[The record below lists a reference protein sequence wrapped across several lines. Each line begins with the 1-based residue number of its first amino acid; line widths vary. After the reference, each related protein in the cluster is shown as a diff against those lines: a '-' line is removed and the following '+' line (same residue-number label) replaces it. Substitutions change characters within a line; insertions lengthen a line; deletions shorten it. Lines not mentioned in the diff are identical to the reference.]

1 MTKFELSLLP
11 TAVDVTLYKYNYID
25 NKLWTQIQNDI
36 NYIQNPDDSI
46 LISVSQMKSL
56 LDTYYIST
64 INKIKTQGSDVIHKE
79 INSVYFLYQ
88 MVIEMKNLQYI
99 KFNLNLDKSYNRL
112 IQTEGKKVLQFGFK
126 VITATLRLTDLYE
139 DDEMPMV
146 NEILERIG
154 VISNESNYIRIF
166 ASNLADSI
174 DSFLEDQDEDDYE
187 TGIIADILDVLE
199 SKLEPENTLLL
210 LITDY

>member
-25 NKLWTQIQNDI
+25 NKLWTQIQNDVD
-36 NYIQNPDDSI
+36 YIKNQDDSI
-46 LISVSQMKSL
+46 MITVNQLKYL
-56 LDTYYIST
+56 LDEYYIST

-88 MVIEMKNLQYI
+88 MLLEMKNLQYI

-112 IQTEGKKVLQFGFK
+112 ITMDGKKLLQFGFK
-126 VITATLRLTDLYE
+126 VITATLRLSDLYE
-139 DDEMPMV
+139 DEEMLIV
-146 NEILERIG
+146 NKILEKIG
-154 VISNESNYIRIF
+154 IISRESHYTRIF
-166 ASNLADSI
+166 ASELANAI
-174 DSFLEDQDEDDYE
+174 DSFLEEQNEEDFE

-199 SKLEPENTLLL
+199 NKLEPENTFIL
-210 LITDY
+210 LIADY